1 MEQSNILKLEH
12 VTKKYGRKIA
22 LDDVSTTFVPGK
34 INVLIGKNGSGKST
48 LMRCVMRHLGYSG
61 HIERPM
67 RKIGYAPQKSIMPR
81 DLCIRELMFLLGK
94 IKSKNHDRIIWEF
107 YDLLHRF
114 EMEPYVYHP
123 IKTLSDGMK
132 HKVNL
137 MQALLNEPRL
147 LMLDEPFANL
157 DKNATKMMVSL
168 LKIRSKKTLVIVSS
182 HQSGKIHTKFKR
194 NYHLQGGRL
203 INEPED

>member
-1 MEQSNILKLEH
+1 MEKSNILKLEH
-12 VTKKYGRKIA
+12 VTKRYGRKIA

-34 INVLIGKNGSGKST
+34 INVLVGKNGSGKST
-48 LMRCVMRHLGYSG
+48 LMRCIMRHLGYSG

-81 DLCIRELMFLLGK
+81 DMAIRDLMVSLGK
-94 IKSKNHDRIIWEF
+94 IKSKNQDRIIWQF
-107 YDLLHRF
+107 YDLLRKFDLESYAH
-114 EMEPYVYHP
+114 HP
-123 IKTLSDGMK
+123 IKALSDGMK

-137 MQALLNEPRL
+137 MQALLNDPRL

-168 LKIRSKKTLVIVSS
+168 LKERSKTTLVIVSS
-182 HQSGKIHTKFKR
+182 HQSGKFHTKFKR
-194 NYHLQGGRL
+194 SYHLQDGRL
-203 INEPED
+203 IDEPQD